1 MPAFRTPRFHA
12 AAAALLTALTVAF
25 AGPAAPAG
33 AAPKGGA
40 PTLTIESKACTIGA
54 TEEERSVTV
63 TALALLG
70 ATGDRVTMRFSLQ
83 SRQGKAKWKSVLFK
97 DPTTTK
103 KWETTEALRAGL
115 KLTKVIPN
123 LPEGY
128 RYRVAV
134 ESRGVDEAGKVVT
147 KTSKK
152 YVLCNQPL
160 FTPTLVL
167 GKVKVLRNGASGS
180 PDSEGPSLVVPV
192 KNLGRLASGDVV
204 LTIADAAT
212 RKVYAQVGTASLKG
226 GGTTRWVGGLPAGCT
241 QLYVTVQEKDAD
253 PAALTADQAATVDCA
268 VAQESRAKTNRR
280 R

>member
-160 FTPTLVL
+160 FTPTLTLSKVRVL
-167 GKVKVLRNGASGS
+167 KQSSSSNVEF
-180 PDSEGPSLVVPV
+180 EGPSLEMTIR
-192 KNLGRLASGDVV
+192 NLGRLPSKGLD
-204 LTIADAAT
+204 LTIADGAT
-212 RKVYAQVGTASLKG
+212 RAPLSKTVLPSIKG
-226 GGTTRWVGGLPAGCT
+226 GGSARWIGPLPKDCT
-241 QLYVTVQEKDAD
+241 KLYITVQEAGAD
-253 PAALTADQAATVDCA
+253 PSALTVEQSATVDCA
-268 VAQESRAKTNRR
+268 VGQQSRATTSRR